1 MLRAQSVPLNG
12 GASGTTSEKP
22 RSNPGEVGELR
33 GKVITTTAEE
43 PQFRACKLAEDD
55 VRFQASEKL
64 ARHFLSNPNYRRRV
78 LDFAQDGSVPNSEKY
93 VVITVPKLEGPPVG
107 LFLLRAQSHQEAQA
121 TARAVIKAESLHP
134 ITCFSSHLSL
144 ALLAG

>member
-1 MLRAQSVPLNG
+1 MAKLKLKDVKGFS
-12 GASGTTSEKP
+12 SGTTSEKP
-22 RSNPGEVGELR
+22 MSNYGEVGDR
-33 GKVITTTAEE
+33 IRKVITTTAEE

-64 ARHFLSNPNYRRRV
+64 ARHFLTNPNYRRRV

-134 ITCFSSHLSL
+134 IACYSSHLSL